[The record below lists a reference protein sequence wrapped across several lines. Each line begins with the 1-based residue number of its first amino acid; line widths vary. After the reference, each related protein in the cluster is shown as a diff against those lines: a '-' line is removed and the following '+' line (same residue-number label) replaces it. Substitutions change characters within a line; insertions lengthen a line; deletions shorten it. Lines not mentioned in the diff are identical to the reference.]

1 MAISTNP
8 PGAMTTE
15 ERKKRIFDLRDHQ
28 QPLFDALGISS
39 ALFFP
44 KMSYRPKG
52 KDELYV
58 SFFPS
63 ELKRG
68 YDIYTE
74 FVSREY
80 EAEDPERTLWKWR
93 FNPHWEDEYECTNDV
108 QPRYLLP
115 VKELIKVTAPKK
127 TEVAQQKDIFEEGF
141 LTGDDDAP
149 ISDMTI
155 RDLLAILSKSPVSKK
170 EWLNNLLK

>member
-1 MAISTNP
+1 MAISTSI
-8 PGAMTTE
+8 PGALTTE
-15 ERKKRIFDLRDHQ
+15 ERKKRITELKEHQ
-28 QPLFDALGISS
+28 QPLLDALGVSG

-93 FNPHWEDEYECTNDV
+93 FNPHWEEEYEATSEV
-108 QPRYLLP
+108 QPRYLIP
-115 VKELIKVTAPKK
+115 VSELIKVTAPKK
-127 TEVAQQKDIFEEGF
+127 VENVQQKDIFEEGF
-141 LTGDDDAP
+141 LTDEDDAP

-155 RDLLAILSKSPVSKK
+155 RDLLAILSKSPVSNK